1 MEPEITISPVTV
13 GSETRVIIVKPTFTF
28 FTLPAPA
35 AAPKPESKR
44 PESFDLDGAAE
55 FLGRSRPWLRDN
67 CTSLGIGHE
76 RVGRGFRFTLHELE
90 RYLALAPAPSK
101 CPVNVGEAN
110 HPMASLL
117 PRRTGARRQGVL
129 AILPS

>member
-1 MEPEITISPVTV
+1 MEIIINPPVTV
-13 GSETRVIIVKPTFTF
+13 GPETRVVVVTPTFHF
-28 FTLPAPA
+28 FQLPAPA
-35 AAPKPESKR
+35 RAPKP
-44 PESFDLDGAAE
+44 PESFDLAGAAK
-55 FLGRSRPWLRDN
+55 FLGRSPRWLRDD
-67 CTSLGIGHE
+67 CASLGIEHE

-101 CPVNVGEAN
+101 CPVNVGEPN
-110 HPMASLL
+110 HPTASLL